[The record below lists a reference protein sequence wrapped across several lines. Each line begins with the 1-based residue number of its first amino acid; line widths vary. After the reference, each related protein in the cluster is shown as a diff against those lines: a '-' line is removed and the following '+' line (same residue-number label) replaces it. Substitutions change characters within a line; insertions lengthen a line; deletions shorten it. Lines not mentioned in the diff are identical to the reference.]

1 MTPIF
6 MPAQPVLAAIAGDGE
21 RGFPIRRLF
30 CIGRNY
36 ADHAREMGKD
46 PTREPPFF
54 FTKWAETVVP
64 SGTTIAYPPETKS
77 LHHEVE
83 LVVAIGREGFR
94 VSVADAPSLVWG
106 YAVGLDMT
114 RRDLQQIAKDMARP
128 WDASKNFA
136 QSCPLGPITPVAK
149 AGDIAK
155 ATITLDVNGT
165 VRQKGRITDMIWSV
179 AEVVA
184 EVSRFYRL
192 GPGDLIYT
200 GTPAGVGA
208 VVLGDR
214 LAARIEGLAPLDVT
228 IGPPSA

>member
-1 MTPIF
+1 MTPILA
-6 MPAQPVLAAIAGDGE
+6 PQPPVLAAIAGDAAH
-21 RGFPIRRLF
+21 GFPVRRLF

-64 SGTTIAYPPETKS
+64 SGTAIVYPPETKS

-114 RRDLQQIAKDMARP
+114 RRDLQNQAKKTGRP
-128 WDASKNFA
+128 WEIGKMVEKSA
-136 QSCPLGPITPVAK
+136 PMTPIVLADKIGHPK
-149 AGDIAK
+149 KGHIW
-155 ATITLDVNGT
+155 LDVNGT
-165 VRQKGRITDMIWSV
+165 RKQDSDIDQMIWDVPNQIAFLSQLWTLK
-179 AEVVA
+179 A
-184 EVSRFYRL
+184 
-192 GPGDLIYT
+192 GDIIMT
-200 GTPAGVGA
+200 GTPAGVGPCKKGDVLKGGVDGVGTIE
-208 VVLGDR
+208 VV
-214 LAARIEGLAPLDVT
+214 IT
-228 IGPPSA
+228 